1 MLSMQWEWQLVEIGV
16 CSLLPPL
23 LAKVD
28 VRGLL
33 CALSLGSLALF
44 FAVLSRLPR
53 GEEVFY
59 LPFAARQFR

>member
-1 MLSMQWEWQLVEIGV
+1 MLSMQWEWRLPEIGV
-16 CSLLPPL
+16 QALLLPPL

-44 FAVLSRLPR
+44 FAVLSRLPC
-53 GEEVFY
+53 
-59 LPFAARQFR
+59 